1 MCVYPFDLLV
11 AMVHEKYTPFVNA
24 RHATQPQFQKIEY
37 HFLSAFLTLSLVRAL
52 ARSFDFHVHSIFFFL
67 HFGLYQ
73 IRIRIESKSVTWKI
87 EYTVCYAHT
96 VDAYTNNPANVAYI
110 SVCICFNTQMS
121 YWALGIDFFFF
132 SLLNIHLAIPPFCAM
147 SFHFST
153 CARVTTVSIHNC
165 IYLMNEVTIIIQS
178 RQKFH
183 KDNGLAAWKCISE
196 VNIYEF
202 RITYE
207 QMCAQKQIYRH
218 TTWILNVHVVVVVIA

>member
-1 MCVYPFDLLV
+1 MRDMQLNHNFRKSNIIFSPPFSLFLL
-11 AMVHEKYTPFVNA
+11 
-24 RHATQPQFQKIEY
+24 
-37 HFLSAFLTLSLVRAL
+37 SVRSL
-52 ARSFDFHVHSIFFFL
+52 ARSISTFIQFFFL